1 MVQPTPPPP
10 YTYTVAHWY
19 RLYGAN
25 EVIGKYWQAPVKSL
39 QQANH
44 LRGNIIWDNQQ
55 PQTRQA
61 QVLAAEGQD
70 EITPRQTSAEEFER

>member
-19 RLYGAN
+19 RLHGAN